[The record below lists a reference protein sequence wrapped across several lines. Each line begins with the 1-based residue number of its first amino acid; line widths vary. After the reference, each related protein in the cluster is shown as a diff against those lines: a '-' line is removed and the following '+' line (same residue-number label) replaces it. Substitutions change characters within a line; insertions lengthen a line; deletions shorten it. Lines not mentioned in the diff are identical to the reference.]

1 MHAALELSA
10 LPLIAFSAQVSDG
23 ELQVVRA
30 EGGMLDQFGAGGAPC
45 SWLCQAMHAD
55 ETAAFLSPP
64 DGESRQLVRLQ
75 ATGGTWRWFNLR
87 INDVRHD
94 AGGLRY
100 TALLT
105 DATEFKSMEEIAQR
119 YRDYTEITSDWYWE
133 TDVEHRFTYFS
144 REFEEITG
152 VPSAGALGKTRWD
165 GLGQERLGNADWEA
179 HKQLMFDHHP
189 FRNFEYPGRRP
200 DGRLVW
206 FRTSGQPRYDES
218 GNFVGYYG
226 IAADISA
233 TRRVEE
239 QLQQSQRLASIGQLA
254 AGVAHEINNPIG
266 FIRSNLETLGDYVAT
281 LLDLV
286 NRHAAVEAFCP
297 DPEALA
303 ALRVAKDKADLDFLR
318 EDAPVLLN
326 ESRNGLE
333 RVQKIVADLREFS
346 REGDTDW
353 DEVDIQ
359 SCLESAINLIAGGL
373 PASVRLERHYIEL
386 PKLRCQPLQINQV
399 FLALLKNAAL
409 AIGEEPG
416 CITVSCGQD
425 VSGALWIE
433 IADSGCGIAREHLPH
448 IFEPFFTT
456 RPVGKG
462 TGMGLSMCF
471 GIIANHGGRIEVQS
485 TLGVGSRF
493 RVFLPVKPLE
503 NGVEQ

>member
-1 MHAALELSA
+1 
-10 LPLIAFSAQVSDG
+10 
-23 ELQVVRA
+23 
-30 EGGMLDQFGAGGAPC
+30 MLDQFCAGSASG
-45 SWLCQAMHAD
+45 SWLSQAMHAD

-75 ATGGTWRWFNLR
+75 ATDGTWHWFNLR

-94 AGGLRY
+94 AGELRY

-105 DATEFKSMEEIAQR
+105 DATEFKAMEEIAQR

-359 SCLESAINLIAGGL
+359 
-373 PASVRLERHYIEL
+373 
-386 PKLRCQPLQINQV
+386 
-399 FLALLKNAAL
+399 
-409 AIGEEPG
+409 IGRAH
-416 CITVSCGQD
+416 V
-425 VSGALWIE
+425 
-433 IADSGCGIAREHLPH
+433 
-448 IFEPFFTT
+448 
-456 RPVGKG
+456 
-462 TGMGLSMCF
+462 
-471 GIIANHGGRIEVQS
+471 
-485 TLGVGSRF
+485 
-493 RVFLPVKPLE
+493 
-503 NGVEQ
+503 